1 MVPGLFWRIFD
12 TVMAESECEF
22 SPTITPPLHTAQA
35 APVKN
40 GMLADDGPPAPTDSA
55 WEATTR
61 ELPDSADDQWAVG
74 SFSGAS
80 VPRFQRWGRH
90 PSFSR
95 AALTKT
101 HRGDGQEVVF
111 FFGALCAFHGWMSV
125 LAGPRGLQWRRGFS
139 GWAGEC
145 DLMGKEMD
153 GSRDVALRRGL
164 CPFPNARL
172 ESGCR
177 RLSRKTGAP
186 SDLACGGKS
195 WEFLHGERE
204 VLAVP
209 VDDILPTLGSRLG
222 FQNAG
227 IEATASVV
235 CCVMLTGFHVTS
247 ECSVQGF
254 PFILP

>member
-1 MVPGLFWRIFD
+1 
-12 TVMAESECEF
+12 
-22 SPTITPPLHTAQA
+22 
-35 APVKN
+35 
-40 GMLADDGPPAPTDSA
+40 
-55 WEATTR
+55 
-61 ELPDSADDQWAVG
+61 
-74 SFSGAS
+74 
-80 VPRFQRWGRH
+80 
-90 PSFSR
+90 
-95 AALTKT
+95 
-101 HRGDGQEVVF
+101 
-111 FFGALCAFHGWMSV
+111 
-125 LAGPRGLQWRRGFS
+125 
-139 GWAGEC
+139 
-145 DLMGKEMD
+145 MGKEMD

-164 CPFPNARL
+164 CPFPNAHCWRL

-247 ECSVQGF
+247 ECSVQGV